1 MGEQTG
7 LLWPWTE
14 SDQARVFEQYAI
26 GERVLCPIDET
37 PLRVVKRDGQVH
49 LRCLRCG
56 NASTHEA
63 PKPPTPTD
71 KAQKASG

>member
-1 MGEQTG
+1 MGEHTG

-14 SDQARVFEQYAI
+14 SDRARVFEQHAE
-26 GERVLCPIDET
+26 GVRVLCPIDET

-56 NASTHEA
+56 NAIVS
-63 PKPPTPTD
+63 PV
-71 KAQKASG
+71 QNFL